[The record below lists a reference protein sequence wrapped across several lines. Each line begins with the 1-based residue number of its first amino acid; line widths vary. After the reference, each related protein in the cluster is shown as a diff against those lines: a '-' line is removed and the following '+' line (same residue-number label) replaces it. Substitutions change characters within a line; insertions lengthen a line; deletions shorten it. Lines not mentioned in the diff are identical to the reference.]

1 MAAAAAAEIEN
12 STSGNQTIKDL
23 FAGAVGGAT
32 QVLIGT
38 PLTPISSP
46 APTTAAR

>member
-12 STSGNQTIKDL
+12 SSSSSQTVKDL

-32 QVLIGT
+32 QVLIG
-38 PLTPISSP
+38 
-46 APTTAAR
+46 AP